1 MKYKFAKKVQDYSYC
16 CLDELRVDVL
26 ETMECI
32 EKECATDAWV
42 HFIISG
48 DNAKKMYELLVTSE
62 YKGAKFHDCPD
73 YTNDIVFVKNKNYV
87 VSINSDSEVIVEEFD
102 PSRTCCFEFVALDKS
117 IPEFARITIRYTND
131 DDKAD
136 YILRF
141 TIE

>member
-1 MKYKFAKKVQDYSYC
+1 MKYKFAEKVQDYSYC

-26 ETMECI
+26 ETMKYI

-42 HFIISG
+42 HFITSG
-48 DNAKKMYELLVTSE
+48 DNAKKMYELLVASE
-62 YKGAKFHDCPD
+62 YKGVKLHDCPD
-73 YTNDIVFVKNKNYV
+73 YTNDNVFVENKNYV
-87 VSINSDSEVIVEEFD
+87 ISVSSDSEIIVEEFD
-102 PSRTCCFEFVALDKS
+102 PSRTCCFEFIALDKS
-117 IPEFARITIRYTND
+117 IPEFEGITERYTND

>member
-1 MKYKFAKKVQDYSYC
+1 MKYKFRDIVQDYSYC

-26 ETMECI
+26 ETMEYI
-32 EKECATDAWV
+32 EKECVTDAWV

-48 DNAKKMYELLVTSE
+48 DNAKKMYELLVASE
-62 YKGAKFHDCPD
+62 YKGVKFHDCPD

-102 PSRTCCFEFVALDKS
+102 PSRICCFEFVVLDKS
-117 IPEFARITIRYTND
+117 IPEFARITKRYAND

>member
-1 MKYKFAKKVQDYSYC
+1 MKYKFAEKVQDYSYC

-26 ETMECI
+26 ETMEYI
-32 EKECATDAWV
+32 EKECVTDAWV
-42 HFIISG
+42 HFITSG
-48 DNAKKMYELLVTSE
+48 DNAKKMYELLIASE
-62 YKGAKFHDCPD
+62 YKGVKLHDCPD
-73 YTNDIVFVKNKNYV
+73 YASDNVFVKNKNYV

-102 PSRTCCFEFVALDKS
+102 QSKTCCFEFVVLDKS
-117 IPEFARITIRYTND
+117 IPELARITKRYAND